1 MELTI
6 LMPCLNE
13 AATLATCIR
22 KARSFL
28 LHSQIEGEVL
38 VADNGSSDGSQR
50 IAVAEGARV
59 VQVATRG
66 YGAALISGI
75 HAACGRYVIMA
86 DSDDSYDFERL
97 DRFIDELRSGSELVM
112 GNRFDGGIA
121 AGAMPPLHRYLG
133 NPVLSFAGRLLYSS
147 PVRDFHCGLR
157 GFGREAILALNLNC
171 TGMEF
176 ASEMIVKATLNGLR
190 ITEVPTTLS
199 PDGRDRSPHLRSW
212 RDGWRH
218 LRFLLIHAPQ
228 WLFLY
233 PGLLI
238 AGAGLA
244 GMCVIGIAPVEIGA
258 ITLDI
263 HTMLYAMVM
272 FNAGLQM
279 TFFAGASITHAVRIG
294 VLPQMPVRLR
304 WIDRVTL
311 ENNLLA
317 AIGLAVAGVAL
328 ATASVLQWAQAGFA
342 GADPSHLMRLAIPAA
357 SLILTAS
364 QVFSSAFLLE
374 FVRLPPSPAEQHRGG
389 QGLQPAFRRP
399 RLGTGSA
406 V

>member
-22 KARSFL
+22 KARGFL
-28 LHSQIEGEVL
+28 QRSRIDGEVL
-38 VADNGSSDGSQR
+38 VADNGSSDGSPG
-50 IAVAEGARV
+50 IAEAEGARV
-59 VQVATRG
+59 VHVANKG
-66 YGAALISGI
+66 YGAALICGTNAASG
-75 HAACGRYVIMA
+75 RFVIMA

-97 DRFIDELRSGSELVM
+97 DRFVDELRSGSDLVI
-112 GNRFDGGIA
+112 GNRFKGGVA
-121 AGAMPPLHRYLG
+121 PGAMPALHRYLG
-133 NPVLSFAGRLLYSS
+133 NPVLSFAGRLLFGS

-157 GFGREAILALNLNC
+157 GFKRESILALNLNC
-171 TGMEF
+171 TGMEY
-176 ASEMIVKATLNGLR
+176 ASEMIVKATLNGLNV
-190 ITEVPTTLS
+190 TEVPTTLS
-199 PDGRDRSPHLRSW
+199 PDGRGRPPHLRSW

-218 LRFLLIHAPQ
+218 LRFLLIHAPL

-233 PGLLI
+233 PGILI

-244 GMCVIGIAPVEIGA
+244 GMCAIGIAPVEIGA
-258 ITLDI
+258 VTLDI

-294 VLPQMPVRLR
+294 MLPQMPARLQ

-317 AIGLAVAGVAL
+317 AVVLALVGLAL
-328 ATASVLQWAQAGFA
+328 AAASVWEWARVGFG
-342 GADPSHLMRLAIPAA
+342 GADPRQLMRMAIPAA
-357 SLILTAS
+357 SLMLTAS

-374 FVRLPPSPAEQHRGG
+374 FVRLTRSPATHHRADRNV
-389 QGLQPAFRRP
+389 QPMLHRP
-399 RLGTGSA
+399 ELGTGSA
-406 V
+406 F